1 MASSVTATYL
11 KKGKPEDII
20 LEIDENAQKLTFFQK
35 FLDFGLEENFIF
47 RFIPMKSKNQIN
59 FYLSTTK
66 NKRKK
71 APLFQSTSQNDEKA
85 RQKKLEKEKEK
96 EKMNKGLES
105 ILFKY
110 VPSSQTEN
118 PKPVHLEEPQP
129 ENDNTLQSK
138 QRVVTQSELNEN
150 YTLKMRM
157 IVVDQEI
164 FANFYDK
171 DLEKINIELQNFK
184 PKSPEVKHFL
194 LLQGV
199 GDFFSSSS
207 FKRKIKKNLTT
218 SPNQPQDAASNS
230 EEDFYEW
237 LADVTVIHDFE
248 YQLTETA
255 NDSIEFLKRVI
266 EALILKKFKNLEINA
281 LTKESTHSE
290 KSKISGFDNQFS
302 LMWIDILMAIPR
314 ISEDKAI
321 AIVKNYPTLRS
332 LMKMIDESENDE
344 MAENQLKN
352 MQIYYNYNQTKTKN
366 LGGAMASQIIKAFK
380 ELDPTKTTIE

>member
-59 FYLSTTK
+59 FYLSTVK

-71 APLFQSTSQNDEKA
+71 APLFHSTSQNDEKA
-85 RQKKLEKEKEK
+85 RQKKIEKEKEK
-96 EKMNKGLES
+96 EKINKGLES

-118 PKPVHLEEPQP
+118 PKPVHFEEPQT
-129 ENDNTLQSK
+129 ENGSTLQSK
-138 QRVVTQSELNEN
+138 QRVVTQNELNEN
-150 YTLKMRM
+150 YTLKMSM

-171 DLEKINIELQNFK
+171 DLEKINMELQNFK
-184 PKSPEVKHFL
+184 QKSPEVKYFL

-218 SPNQPQDAASNS
+218 SPNQPQDRASNS
-230 EEDFYEW
+230 EEDFHEW

-314 ISEDKAI
+314 LSEDKAI
-321 AIVKNYPTLRS
+321 AIAKNYPTLRS
-332 LMKMIDESENDE
+332 LMKKIDGSENDE
-344 MAENQLKN
+344 EAENQLKN

-366 LGGAMASQIIKAFK
+366 LGGAMASQIIKVFK